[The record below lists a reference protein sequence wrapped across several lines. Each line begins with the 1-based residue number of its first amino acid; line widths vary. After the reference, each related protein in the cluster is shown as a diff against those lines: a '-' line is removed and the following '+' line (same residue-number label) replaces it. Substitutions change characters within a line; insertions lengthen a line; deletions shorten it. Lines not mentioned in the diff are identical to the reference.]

1 MAQYGPKWPL
11 KKGTEDVFEM
21 YTEIKDQIGF
31 YMKNI
36 LLTSKGENISDYN
49 FGVGLRQYL
58 FEQNIQA
65 VQGRLR
71 SEIYE
76 QFATY
81 LSYVAIEEI
90 EVSASSEDIDSNSL
104 SIKIFYRLPGSQS
117 TDLFEL
123 EADESPSIGFY

>member
-21 YTEIKDQIGF
+21 YTEIKDQISF

-36 LLTSKGENISDYN
+36 LLTSPGENLSDYN

-58 FEQNIQA
+58 FEQNIGS

-71 SEIYE
+71 SEIYQ
-76 QFATY
+76 QFALY
-81 LSYVAIEEI
+81 LSYVRIEDI
-90 EVSASSEDIDSNSL
+90 EVDASSEDIDSNSL
-104 SIKIFYRLPGSQS
+104 SIKIYYRLPGSQS
-117 TDLFEL
+117 TELFEL
-123 EADESPSIGFY
+123 ETDESQSIGFY